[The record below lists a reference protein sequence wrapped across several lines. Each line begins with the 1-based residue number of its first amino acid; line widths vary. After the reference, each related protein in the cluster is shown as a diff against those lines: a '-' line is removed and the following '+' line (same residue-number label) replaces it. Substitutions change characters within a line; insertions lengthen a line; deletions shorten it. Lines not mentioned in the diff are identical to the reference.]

1 MVENEEK
8 VVCSKKRRGQSM
20 SVLPDLDKKDVNIES
35 VAKKALRDGK
45 VLSELSEGLLSKKD
59 TIRYNS
65 FKVLLLI
72 SEEHPELL
80 YPKWDFFAEL
90 IDSDNSYRKLI
101 AVRLIAKLTKIDTEN
116 KFEEIFDKYYN
127 LLNGSVIVAGH
138 ITANSGKIAKAIP
151 KLQTKITNEL
161 LNIDKTNQKHKDL
174 IKSGAIQS
182 FSEYFEESKDK
193 EKIIEFVRAQL
204 DCGSP
209 KTRKIAKEFL
219 KKWEK

>member
-1 MVENEEK
+1 
-8 VVCSKKRRGQSM
+8 M

-35 VAKKALRDGK
+35 VAKKALQDGK

-72 SEEHPELL
+72 SEEHPEFL

-101 AVRLIAKLTKIDTEN
+101 AVRIIAKLTKIDKEN

-127 LLNGSVIVAGH
+127 LLNDSVIVAGH
-138 ITANSGKIAKAIP
+138 VTANSGKIAKTIP
-151 KLQTKITNEL
+151 ELQTKITNEL

-219 KKWEK
+219 KKWDE